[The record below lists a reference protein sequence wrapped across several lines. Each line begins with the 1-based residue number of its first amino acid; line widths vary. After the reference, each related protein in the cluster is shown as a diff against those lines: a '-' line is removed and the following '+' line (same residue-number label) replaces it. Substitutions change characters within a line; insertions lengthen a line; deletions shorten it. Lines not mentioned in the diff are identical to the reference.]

1 MAKRSAITAI
11 IQAKCPVC
19 REGDMFK
26 GGPTYNLEHNLDMHE
41 HCPKCGYKYEI
52 EVGFFWGAMYVSYAL
67 NAGIFLAALT
77 LLLIFDLPFV
87 YFLIG
92 LSILIVGLMPLLNR
106 YSRVLMSHLF
116 SGATYDP
123 EVLNSKTVFSA
134 ESVDA
139 LQTNATSV

>member
-1 MAKRSAITAI
+1 
-11 IQAKCPVC
+11 
-19 REGDMFK
+19 MFK
-26 GGPTYNLEHNLDMHE
+26 GGPTYNLEHNLDMYE

-77 LLLIFDLPFV
+77 LLLIFYLPFV
-87 YFLIG
+87 YFLIW
-92 LSILIVGLMPLLNR
+92 LRMPLLNR

-123 EVLNSKTVFSA
+123 EALNSKTAFST